1 MSIRNKDLWAKKNFI
16 VTSKCVKKDNVL
28 PSMVVTVLLSDAL
41 LKLITTMPGPQAT
54 GSQCLLRQDT
64 GSEDE

>member
-1 MSIRNKDLWAKKNFI
+1 MSNLTHDMTHK
-16 VTSKCVKKDNVL
+16 SVKSDNVL
-28 PSMVVTVLLSDAL
+28 LSMVVTVSLSDAL